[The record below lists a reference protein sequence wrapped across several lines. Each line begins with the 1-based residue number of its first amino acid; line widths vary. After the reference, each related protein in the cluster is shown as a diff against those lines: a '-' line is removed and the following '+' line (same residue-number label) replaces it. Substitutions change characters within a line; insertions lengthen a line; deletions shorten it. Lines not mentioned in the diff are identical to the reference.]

1 VRTPLPVAASIAQRP
16 GYGGHAWAFL
26 QYAVGLRQLGYEPIL
41 IDRLSARMTAA
52 ADGLPS
58 ATARRT
64 AIEWFRHVTE
74 FAGLEGS
81 CSLLLED
88 GETIGLGREE
98 LGQAISTAP
107 CLLNLMG
114 FLTDPDL
121 LDRAETLV
129 FVDVDPGF
137 PQLWHELGL
146 ADLFAGHHRFVSV
159 GANLGHADCRV
170 PTCGLEWIAIRP
182 PVALDLWRCAPR
194 PSRVFRGVGSW
205 RGPYDPIE
213 FGGITLG
220 LRVHE
225 FRKFAALPRRVDAE
239 FELALDIDPA
249 DSRDMETMRANEWR
263 LADPLLAAGS
273 PSAYRDFVQSSGAEI
288 SIAKNIYVE
297 TNSGWFSDR
306 SACFLASGRPVL
318 AQDTGFTASLPTGEG
333 LLAFS
338 TLEEAVAGA
347 EEILGEWPRH
357 SRAARALAEET
368 LDAKQVLGEMLAQ
381 VRVA

>member
-1 VRTPLPVAASIAQRP
+1 VRTPLPLAASIAQRP

-41 IDRLSARMTAA
+41 IDRLSADMTANSA
-52 ADGLPS
+52 GRPS
-58 ATARRT
+58 ASARRA
-64 AIEWFRHVTE
+64 AIEWFGHVTE

-98 LGQAISTAP
+98 LGRAIAAAP

-114 FLTDPDL
+114 FLDDPAL

-137 PQLWHELGL
+137 PQLWRELGL

-159 GANLGHADCRV
+159 GANLGQAGCRV

-182 PVALDLWRCAPR
+182 PVALDLWRCAPGA
-194 PSRVFRGVGSW
+194 SRVFRGVGSW
-205 RGPYDPIE
+205 RGPYEPIE
-213 FGGITLG
+213 YGGRTLG

-225 FRKFAALPRRVDAE
+225 FRKFAALPRSVDAE

-249 DSRDMETMRANEWR
+249 DSRDVETMRANEWR
-263 LADPLLAAGS
+263 LADPAVAAGS

-288 SIAKNIYVE
+288 AIAKNIYVE

-318 AQDTGFTASLPTGEG
+318 AQDTGFAASLPTGEG
-333 LLAFS
+333 LLAFD

-357 SRAARALAEET
+357 SRAARAVAEEA
-368 LDAKQVLGEMLAQ
+368 LDAKKVLAGMLSE
-381 VRVA
+381 VGVA